1 MQNRSF
7 IRLRTTLFALSQK
20 IWMKREEPHKYRI
33 NKYTISMRFSVY
45 QLLPAHSVLEC
56 TQDRLDAPALI
67 HDFSVGPG
75 FMSDQIED
83 HQIHND
89 HKTDEHAG

>member
-1 MQNRSF
+1 
-7 IRLRTTLFALSQK
+7 
-20 IWMKREEPHKYRI
+20 MKYEEPHGYCT
-33 NKYTISMRFSVY
+33 NKRTLSMWFSIY
-45 QLLPAHSVLEC
+45 QASLMHCVLER
-56 TQDRLDAPALI
+56 TQYYLDLPPSI